1 MIADRLE
8 NPAALQ
14 MLWWI
19 PVLIFVAWL
28 TTRTQR
34 RRLAAAISVKL
45 MPMLIASVS
54 VPRRRVKTALQLLV
68 LTFFVIALARP
79 QSGETK
85 QKVKSEGVEIMLL
98 VDVSQSMMA
107 EDVRPSRLELA
118 KKEIARFI
126 DLAGG
131 DKVGLVAFAGSAVT
145 LSPLTNDKAALKMFI
160 ESLSPTAVS
169 TQGTDFKRALTEAKS
184 AFARGGVDPGDDG
197 VVTRVILIASD
208 GEDNE
213 QGALDVA
220 RELAGDGVRIY
231 TMAYGTERGGVIPMR
246 DGRGNLVGTLRD
258 KTGAEVVTK
267 VGGDALKNIATEGR
281 GQFYHVTFGG
291 EAVRSLL
298 TDLGRLQKSQFDDAE
313 ITSYDEE
320 YQTYLIIAILLAL
333 IELVLGERARKGRL
347 WRGRFEVAR
356 S

>member
-19 PVLIFVAWL
+19 PVLIGIAWFF
-28 TTRTQR
+28 TKNQR
-34 RRLAAAISVKL
+34 RKLSSAVSAKL
-45 MPMLIASVS
+45 MPVLVASVS
-54 VPRRRVKTALQLLV
+54 VPRRRFKLALQFAV
-68 LTFFVIALARP
+68 LFFFVIALARP
-79 QSGETK
+79 QAGESK

-98 VDVSQSMMA
+98 VDVSQSMLA

-118 KKEIARFI
+118 KKELARFV

-131 DKVGLVAFAGSAVT
+131 DKMGLVAFAGSAVT

-169 TQGTDFKRALTEAKS
+169 SQGTDFKRALTEAKN

-197 VVTRVILIASD
+197 VVTRVVLIASD

-220 RELAGDGVRIY
+220 RELAADGVRIY
-231 TMAYGTERGGVIPMR
+231 TMAYGTERGGSIPMR
-246 DGRGNLVGTLRD
+246 DDRGNLVGTLRD
-258 KTGAEVVTK
+258 KSGAEVITK
-267 VGGDALKNIATEGR
+267 VGGDALKNLATEGR
-281 GQFYHVTFGG
+281 GQFHHVTFGG
-291 EAVRSLL
+291 EAVRALL
-298 TDLGRLQKSQFDDAE
+298 DDLGRLQKSQFDDAE
-313 ITSYDEE
+313 ITSYDER
-320 YQTYLIIAILLAL
+320 YQTYLMIAILLAL
-333 IELVLGERARKGRL
+333 IELVLGERKGKGRL
-347 WRGRFEVAR
+347 WRGRFEVAKT
-356 S
+356 